1 MRERHGFALAAALA
15 AMVLIAV
22 LITGILFSAGQ
33 ESRTT
38 RHAILDQQT
47 FAYAELAAS
56 RAIESMS
63 PATFA
68 DATAGDVIT
77 FTPPRDEP
85 LESTVIM
92 TKLDTTLVLVVA
104 EGRIAA
110 ADALRL
116 RRRVEIVVRFTRD
129 SIGIERVAR
138 IAENAWSALY

>member
-1 MRERHGFALAAALA
+1 MREQHGFALAAALA
-15 AMVLIAV
+15 AIVLIAV

-33 ESRTT
+33 ESRAT
-38 RHAILDQQT
+38 RHAILDQQA

-56 RAIESMS
+56 RAIASLN

-68 DATAGDVIT
+68 GASGGDAVT

-85 LESTVIM
+85 LESTVII
-92 TKLDTTLVLVVA
+92 TKLDTALVLVVA

-110 ADALRL
+110 ADAVRL
-116 RRRVEIVVRFTRD
+116 RRRVAIVVRFTRD
-129 SIGIERVAR
+129 STGTERVAR